1 VAYKL
6 RFKMGMNYKFQIK
19 AFEITIPQTIMKFKI
34 ANYLIKLPRSIK
46 RLISLCF
53 DLIISIICSFGFLYI
68 DSRDHELLVSSL
80 VLSIVALLAI
90 LQIGTL
96 WASGTYQ
103 TVARFLGLR
112 SLAQSSFYLL
122 SVNALIFAVFS
133 IFGVIG
139 IPNSF
144 GVAQPA
150 LFFSFFLGS
159 RFLVAVL
166 LSKSINDATLGNTKT
181 KKALIYG
188 AGDAGRQLAMA
199 LHHSI
204 ETQDVG
210 FLEDDASLQGAI
222 IQSVH
227 VYPTGKIEDLIKNQE
242 VTHVLLALPSVSRS
256 QKSKIIHNMS
266 VFGVK
271 VLTLPTLSE
280 LAEGNLTINNLKE
293 VQIEDLLARE
303 ITRPNEL
310 LLNKNT
316 RNQVV
321 LVTGAGGSIGSEL
334 CRQILKRSPKKLV
347 LVEMSEVALYQIE
360 IELTEYLARINSS
373 AIIVSRLCN
382 VRDAYSIDTI
392 ISQEKPNT
400 LYHAA
405 AYKHVPIVEN
415 NICEGILNN
424 VQGTLNCINSAVAH
438 KVNQFILIS
447 TDKAVRPSNV
457 MGASKRV
464 AEMILQAHAQSQ
476 KSTKI
481 SMVRFGNVL
490 GSSGSVVPRFRQQIA
505 SGGPITLTHAEITRY
520 FMTISEASQLVM
532 QAGAMGGNGEVF
544 LLDMGEPIKIIELAT
559 RMIELSGLKVKD
571 AKNYGDIE
579 IKITGLRPGEK
590 LYEELLIG
598 EQPIA
603 TDHPE
608 IFMGMEDFL
617 PEQVL
622 KELIEELISA
632 CKVGNSDQAFKL
644 INSLIR
650 VTHTEEILDQF
661 DTASGD

>member
-1 VAYKL
+1 MK
-6 RFKMGMNYKFQIK
+6 RKF
-19 AFEITIPQTIMKFKI
+19 
-34 ANYLIKLPRSIK
+34 ANFLVTLPRQVK
-46 RLISLCF
+46 RLISLGF
-53 DLIISIICSFGFLYI
+53 DLSVSFFCTFGFLLI
-68 DSRDHELLVSSL
+68 VTDGSEQHFNSQN
-80 VLSIVALLAI
+80 LSISGLLAS
-90 LQIGTL
+90 LQIGAL

-103 TVARFLGLR
+103 TVARFLGLK
-112 SLAQSSFYLL
+112 SLAQSSLYLL
-122 SVNALIFAVFS
+122 TVNAFIFALFS
-133 IFGVIG
+133 LYGVSS
-139 IPNSF
+139 IPNSL

-159 RFLVAVL
+159 RFLVAIL
-166 LSKSINDATLGNTKT
+166 LANYNSIASLGNTKT
-181 KKALIYG
+181 QVALIYG

-199 LHHSI
+199 LLHAK
-204 ETQDVG
+204 ETEVVG
-210 FLEDDASLQGAI
+210 FLDDDASLQGAI
-222 IQSVH
+222 IQSVK
-227 VYPTGKIEDLIKNQE
+227 VFPTSRIEEVIKNRE

-256 QKSKIIHNMS
+256 QKSQIIQNIS

-280 LAEGNLTINNLKE
+280 LAEGKLTISDLKE
-293 VQIEDLLARE
+293 VQIEDLLTRE

-334 CRQILKRSPKKLV
+334 CRQILKRNPIKLV

-360 IELTEYLARINSS
+360 TELTEYLARSSSS

-382 VRDAYSIDTI
+382 VRDAESIDFI
-392 ISQEKPNT
+392 FSEEKPNT
-400 LYHAA
+400 VYHAA
-405 AYKHVPIVEN
+405 AYKHVPIVEK

-424 VQGTLNCINSAVAH
+424 VQGTLNCVNSAIAH

-447 TDKAVRPSNV
+447 TDKAVRPTNV

-464 AEMILQAHAQSQ
+464 AEMILQAKAQLQ

-490 GSSGSVVPRFRQQIA
+490 GSSGSVVPRFRQQIE

-520 FMTISEASQLVM
+520 FMTIPEATQLVM

-544 LLDMGEPIKIIELAT
+544 LLDMGEPVKIIELAK
-559 RMIELSGLKVKD
+559 RMIELSGLKVKE
-571 AKNYGDIE
+571 ANNHGDIE
-579 IKITGLRPGEK
+579 IKIIGLRPGEK

-598 EQPIA
+598 EQPIP

-608 IFMGMEDFL
+608 IFMGREEFL
-617 PEQVL
+617 PDQVMTTL
-622 KELIEELISA
+622 LEELVAI
-632 CKVGNSDQAFKL
+632 CKEGSSQQASKL
-644 INSLIR
+644 IHLLIR
-650 VTHTEEILDQF
+650 MNCTQELLDQF
-661 DTASGD
+661 KVASGE

>member
-1 VAYKL
+1 MK
-6 RFKMGMNYKFQIK
+6 RKF
-19 AFEITIPQTIMKFKI
+19 
-34 ANYLIKLPRSIK
+34 ANFLINLPRQVK
-46 RLISLCF
+46 RLISLGF
-53 DLIISIICSFGFLYI
+53 DLSVSLFCTFGFLLI
-68 DSRDHELLVSSL
+68 ITNDSEQ
-80 VLSIVALLAI
+80 LSNTQNLTIASLLAC
-90 LQIGTL
+90 LQIGAL

-103 TVARFLGLR
+103 TVARFLGLK
-112 SLAQSSFYLL
+112 SLAKSSLFLL
-122 SVNALIFAVFS
+122 SVNAFIFALLS
-133 IFGVIG
+133 LYGLTN
-139 IPNSF
+139 IPNSL

-159 RFLVAVL
+159 RFLVAIL
-166 LSKSINDATLGNTKT
+166 FTNYNSIATLGNTKT
-181 KKALIYG
+181 QFALIYG
-188 AGDAGRQLAMA
+188 AGDDGRQLAMA
-199 LHHSI
+199 LMQSKDT
-204 ETQDVG
+204 EVVG
-210 FLEDDASLQGAI
+210 FIDDDASLEGAI
-222 IQSVH
+222 IQSVK
-227 VYPTGKIEDLIKNQE
+227 VYPISSIEWLIKSRE

-256 QKSKIIHNMS
+256 QKSQIIQKIS
-266 VFGVK
+266 VYGVK

-280 LAEGNLTINNLKE
+280 LAEGKLTINDLKE
-293 VQIEDLLARE
+293 VQIEDLLTRE

-334 CRQILKRSPKKLV
+334 CRQILKRNPSKLV
-347 LVEMSEVALYQIE
+347 LVEMSEVALYKIE
-360 IELTEYLARINSS
+360 IELTEYLARSHSS
-373 AIIVSRLCN
+373 AVIKSRLCN
-382 VRDAYSIDTI
+382 VRDAASIDNI
-392 ISQEKPNT
+392 ISQEKPHFF
-400 LYHAA
+400 YHAA

-424 VQGTLNCINSAVAH
+424 VQGTLNCINAAIAH

-447 TDKAVRPSNV
+447 TDKAVRPTNV

-464 AEMILQAHAQSQ
+464 AEMILQAQAQSQ

-490 GSSGSVVPRFRQQIA
+490 GSSGSVVPRFRQQIE

-520 FMTISEASQLVM
+520 FMTIPEATQLVM

-544 LLDMGEPIKIIELAT
+544 LLDMGEPVKIIELAK
-559 RMIELSGLKVKD
+559 RMVELSGLKVKD
-571 AKNYGDIE
+571 ANNQGDIE

-617 PEQVL
+617 PAQVL
-622 KELIEELISA
+622 TPFIEELIGA
-632 CKVGNSDQAFKL
+632 CKEGKSDQAFKL
-644 INSLIR
+644 IHSLIQMNQ
-650 VTHTEEILDQF
+650 TEEVLDQF
-661 DTASGD
+661 NVASGE

>member
-1 VAYKL
+1 MK
-6 RFKMGMNYKFQIK
+6 RKF
-19 AFEITIPQTIMKFKI
+19 
-34 ANYLIKLPRSIK
+34 ANFLINLPRQVK
-46 RLISLCF
+46 RLLSLGF
-53 DLIISIICSFGFLYI
+53 DLSVSLFCTFGFLLI
-68 DSRDHELLVSSL
+68 VTNDTEQ
-80 VLSIVALLAI
+80 LSNTQNLTIAALLAS
-90 LQIGTL
+90 LQIGAL
-96 WASGTYQ
+96 WTSGTYQ
-103 TVARFLGLR
+103 TVARFLGLK
-112 SLAQSSFYLL
+112 SLAKSSLFLL
-122 SVNALIFAVFS
+122 SVNAFIFANFS
-133 IFGVIG
+133 LYGVG
-139 IPNSF
+139 NIPNSL

-159 RFLVAVL
+159 RFLVAIL
-166 LSKSINDATLGNTKT
+166 LSNYNAVTTLDHAKSQL
-181 KKALIYG
+181 ALIYG

-199 LHHSI
+199 LMQSKDTEVI
-204 ETQDVG
+204 G
-210 FLEDDASLQGAI
+210 FLDDDASLEGAI
-222 IQSVH
+222 IQSVK
-227 VYPTGKIEDLIKNQE
+227 VYPTSSIELLIKSRE

-256 QKSKIIHNMS
+256 QKSQIIQKIS
-266 VFGVK
+266 VYGVK

-280 LAEGNLTINNLKE
+280 LAEGKLTINDLKE
-293 VQIEDLLARE
+293 VQIEDLLTRE

-334 CRQILKRSPKKLV
+334 CRQILKRNPSKLV
-347 LVEMSEVALYQIE
+347 LVEMSEAALYQIE
-360 IELTEYLARINSS
+360 TELTEYLARSHS
-373 AIIVSRLCN
+373 VTVIVSRLCN
-382 VRDAYSIDTI
+382 IRGAASIDTI

-400 LYHAA
+400 FYHVA

-424 VQGTLNCINSAVAH
+424 VQGTLNCINAAVAH
-438 KVNQFILIS
+438 KVSQFILIS
-447 TDKAVRPSNV
+447 TDKAVRPTNV

-464 AEMILQAHAQSQ
+464 AEMILQAQAQAQ

-490 GSSGSVVPRFRQQIA
+490 GSSGSVVPRFRQQIE

-520 FMTISEASQLVM
+520 FMTIPEATQLVM

-544 LLDMGEPIKIIELAT
+544 LLDMGEPVKILELAK
-559 RMIELSGLKVKD
+559 RMVELSGLKVKD
-571 AKNYGDIE
+571 ANNQGDIE

-598 EQPIA
+598 EHPIA

-617 PEQVL
+617 AEQ
-622 KELIEELISA
+622 ELTPIVAELISI
-632 CKVGNSDQAFKL
+632 CKEGNAQKALNL
-644 INSLIR
+644 IHSLIR
-650 VTHTEEILDQF
+650 TNQAVEVLAQF
-661 DTASGD
+661 NVASGE